1 MIAMRFMP
9 DVRDDF
15 DLFDDVFDNGFD
27 VPMFNQEPV
36 LKTDVVEKDGKYI
49 MKTDLPGFAKNDVK
63 VTLENG
69 TLSIHAARHENKD
82 EKDRKGKVLRR
93 ERRYGSY
100 SRSFYVGNQV
110 KDSDVNA
117 SYKDGVLTIELPAK
131 EDKKEIPEKK
141 YIAIE

>member
-1 MIAMRFMP
+1 MRFMP

-110 KDSDVNA
+110 KDSDVKAN
-117 SYKDGVLTIELPAK
+117 YNNGVLTIELPAR
-131 EDKKEIPEKK
+131 EDKKEIPEMK
-141 YIAIE
+141 YIPIE

>member
-1 MIAMRFMP
+1 MRFMP

-15 DLFDDVFDNGFD
+15 DLFDDVFDNGVD

-69 TLSIHAARHENKD
+69 TLSIHASRHENKD
-82 EKDRKGKVLRR
+82 EKDQKGKVLRR

-110 KDSDVNA
+110 KDSDVKAN
-117 SYKDGVLTIELPAK
+117 YNNGVLTIELPAK

>member
-1 MIAMRFMP
+1 MRFMP

-69 TLSIHAARHENKD
+69 TLSIHASRHENKD

-100 SRSFYVGNQV
+100 SRSFYVGTAITEEDIKAKFEDGTLRLNIPK
-110 KDSDVNA
+110 KDPKAVE
-117 SYKDGVLTIELPAK
+117 G
-131 EDKKEIPEKK
+131 KK
-141 YIAIE
+141 YIAIEG

>member
-1 MIAMRFMP
+1 MP

-69 TLSIHAARHENKD
+69 TLSIHASRHENKD
-82 EKDRKGKVLRR
+82 EKDKKGKVLRR

-110 KDSDVNA
+110 KDSDVKAN
-117 SYKDGVLTIELPAK
+117 YNNGVLTIELPAK

>member
-1 MIAMRFMP
+1 MRFMP

-82 EKDRKGKVLRR
+82 EKDKKGKVLRR

-110 KDSDVNA
+110 KDSDV
-117 SYKDGVLTIELPAK
+117 
-131 EDKKEIPEKK
+131 EKK

>member
-1 MIAMRFMP
+1 MRFMP

-110 KDSDVNA
+110 KDSDVKAN
-117 SYKDGVLTIELPAK
+117 YNNGVLTIELPAK

>member
-1 MIAMRFMP
+1 MRFMP

-82 EKDRKGKVLRR
+82 EKDKKGKVLRR
-93 ERRYGSY
+93 ERRYGSD

-110 KDSDVNA
+110 KDSDVKAN
-117 SYKDGVLTIELPAK
+117 YNNGVLTIELPAK
-131 EDKKEIPEKK
+131 EDKKEIPDKK

>member
-1 MIAMRFMP
+1 MRFMP

-69 TLSIHAARHENKD
+69 TVSIHASRHENKD

-110 KDSDVNA
+110 KDSDVKAN
-117 SYKDGVLTIELPAK
+117 YNNGVLTIELPAR
-131 EDKKEIPEKK
+131 EDRKEIPEKK

>member
-1 MIAMRFMP
+1 MRFMP

-15 DLFDDVFDNGFD
+15 DLFDDVFDNGVD

>member
-1 MIAMRFMP
+1 MRFMP

-82 EKDRKGKVLRR
+82 EKDRKGRVLRR

-110 KDSDVNA
+110 KDSDVKAN
-117 SYKDGVLTIELPAK
+117 YNNGVLTIELPAK